1 MIAAASKNSGLTD
14 GSGSTAAGGAS
25 QTDANNKENK
35 NSNFTAATNVDTNA
49 LLSID

>member
-1 MIAAASKNSGLTD
+1 MIAAASKNSNLNEGL
-14 GSGSTAAGGAS
+14 GSTATGGTL

-35 NSNFTAATNVDTNA
+35 NNNFTAVTNVDTNA